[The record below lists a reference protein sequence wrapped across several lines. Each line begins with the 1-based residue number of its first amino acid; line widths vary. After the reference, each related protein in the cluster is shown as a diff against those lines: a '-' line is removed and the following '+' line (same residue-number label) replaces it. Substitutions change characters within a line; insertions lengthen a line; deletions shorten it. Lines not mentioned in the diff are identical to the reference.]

1 MVYKTSRKNRKYSR
15 RIKSIRRT
23 RTRKGGDMFNAMQRP
38 TTSLE
43 KSMTQPQISVPLQAT
58 PAAKDTP
65 AQILPDT
72 QNKCELFDSQFSSK
86 SNNIWKTCIT
96 VNKTPRPII
105 YMSPQN
111 VLIKSIE
118 TIQIPEFTID
128 ISNATGRYVI
138 RIEDK
143 YVGCFVYVNNSWYAI
158 MRLFGT
164 TLNTHYFARTEKNK
178 VFYRLDGIGVDIN
191 VANNTGTGTIK
202 LSDNMYNKEFVK
214 TVLGNKNTPT
224 ITLTSGFTTINK
236 DNGVNDNIFSSLQA
250 FRQQKLLGNDAKQ
263 EAAITAVD
271 AAAGTQFS
279 IFSALFGDW

>member
-1 MVYKTSRKNRKYSR
+1 MVYKTSHKNRKSSR
-15 RIKSIRRT
+15 RIQKSMRRT
-23 RTRKGGDMFNAMQRP
+23 RRRKGGDAP
-38 TTSLE
+38 G
-43 KSMTQPQISVPLQAT
+43 P
-58 PAAKDTP
+58 P

-72 QNKCELFDSQFSSK
+72 QDKCELFDKQFSSK

-96 VNKTPRPII
+96 INKTPRPMI
-105 YMSPQN
+105 YMTPKN
-111 VLIKSIE
+111 VVIKSVE
-118 TIQIPEFTID
+118 TIQIPEFVID
-128 ISNATGRYVI
+128 IMNDTGRYVI

-143 YVGCFVYVNNSWYAI
+143 YVGCLVYLNNSWYAI

-202 LSDNMYNKEFVK
+202 LSDNMYNKDYVK
-214 TVLGNKNTPT
+214 TLLGNKNTPT
-224 ITLTSGFTTINK
+224 ITLTSGFTNINK
-236 DNGVNDNIFSSLQA
+236 DNGVNDNIFMSLQA
-250 FRQQKLLGNDAKQ
+250 FRQQKLIGNDVKQ

-271 AAAGTQFS
+271 ASTGTQFS